1 MNKIQ
6 FQNIIIITFIY
17 RHVCTLHSFL
27 SANHRSITNIPFIP
41 PDSKEIRH
49 FQLVYHVC
57 ASSITQRFIFQYF
70 TTIFFINLRHILFI
84 LSRSN
89 TTNILIKI
97 IRTINV
103 HQSGMLYQFGI
114 QSGIRTLKPN
124 QLPVLFLSKQVT
136 FRPENL
142 RQINS
147 YLKFTTRHQ
156 KQFKPLPS
164 YPQCRFTGQH
174 HICFVAKTS
183 ILGHRNGL
191 TENIKE

>member
-84 LSRSN
+84 LSRKYSHKN
-89 TTNILIKI
+89 YLHYKCSSV
-97 IRTINV
+97 R
-103 HQSGMLYQFGI
+103 HA
-114 QSGIRTLKPN
+114 
-124 QLPVLFLSKQVT
+124 LPVQYS
-136 FRPENL
+136 E
-142 RQINS
+142 
-147 YLKFTTRHQ
+147 RHT
-156 KQFKPLPS
+156 
-164 YPQCRFTGQH
+164 YPQTKSTARSLSFQTGD
-174 HICFVAKTS
+174 FPTRKSPA
-183 ILGHRNGL
+183 N
-191 TENIKE
+191 